1 MRMNMVLIG
10 PPGSGKGTQAV
21 RLAGRYGVP
30 HISTGDILRAA
41 VRAAT
46 PLGQQVSATLAIRY
60 LDRAGPYGEMLRT
73 IDTGRVGIAEVSA
86 IRVSDLHIS
95 KLERRADVLRAGAA
109 AGEEAVERV
118 LSLEDGT

>member
-1 MRMNMVLIG
+1 
-10 PPGSGKGTQAV
+10 
-21 RLAGRYGVP
+21 
-30 HISTGDILRAA
+30 
-41 VRAAT
+41 
-46 PLGQQVSATLAIRY
+46 
-60 LDRAGPYGEMLRT
+60 MLRT

-109 AGEEAVERV
+109 AGEEAVERA